1 MGRTSQGTRRL
12 MLAGGLL
19 ALTAGL
25 RRGLAR
31 YSLGGRM
38 ALALGG

>member
-1 MGRTSQGTRRL
+1 MERTRLGSRRL
-12 MLAGGLL
+12 MLAGGRLPV
-19 ALTAGL
+19 TAGL